1 MDGMTVQERLQDIS
15 KRSGVSI
22 DIVRGVLNAE
32 AMSITESLLR
42 GEKATLI
49 GRVTLRPDM
58 RIQSVVGGGTKNVIG
73 VHATLASAIKQKLDG
88 VKGWKK
94 PDGEEGEE
102 GIDQLA
108 EQFPNLLAR
117 QISSLAE

>member
-15 KRSGVSI
+15 KRSGVNI
-22 DIVRGVLNAE
+22 DMVRSVLNAE

-42 GEKATLI
+42 GEKATMI

-58 RIQSVVGGGTKNVIG
+58 RIKPIVGGGTKKVIC
-73 VHATLASAIKQKLDG
+73 VHSTLSSAIQQKLDD
-88 VKGWKK
+88 VPGWKE
-94 PDGEEGEE
+94 PDGEE

-117 QISSLAE
+117 QVSALAGEA